1 MDVHLS
7 LPQCVHCSS
16 AASPRG
22 YGRESVSIRETARE
36 LTRMRLQWSSPPQ
49 AVLLIFKE
57 GMAEASSLAQDMLHW
72 IRQNSK
78 AQAYTYSVQIDGA
91 LQYDGQVL
99 IDLVITVGGDG
110 TVLLAAWLFQEISPP
125 ILPLYCGTLGFL
137 TVYPASSFEAAIKQT
152 LEGGSR
158 MNVRMRMTA
167 AILSEDGTILS
178 RRTVL
183 NDLVVDRGAS
193 QHMAQ
198 VEIHGDGHYLTTVSG
213 DGVVIA
219 TPTGSTA
226 YSMSA
231 GGSVT
236 HPDVPGLLIT
246 PICPHSLSF
255 RPLIV
260 PDWIEIRLM
269 ISEANRADCL
279 WVSFDGRE
287 RLEVRR
293 HQSISI
299 GLSPFPVS
307 TICADNPTADW
318 LNSLAR
324 CLAWNQR

>member
-1 MDVHLS
+1 M
-7 LPQCVHCSS
+7 
-16 AASPRG
+16 
-22 YGRESVSIRETARE
+22 SIRETARE

-49 AVLLIFKE
+49 AILLIFKE
-57 GMAEASSLAQDMLHW
+57 STSEVLSLAQDMLHW
-72 IRQNSK
+72 IKQNSK
-78 AQAYTYSVQIDGA
+78 AQPYTYNVQIDGA
-91 LQYDGQVL
+91 LQYDDRVL

-110 TVLLAAWLFQEISPP
+110 TVLLAAWLFQQVSPP

-137 TVYPASSFEAAIKQT
+137 TVYPARSFETAIKRT

-158 MNVRMRMTA
+158 MNVRMRMMA
-167 AILSEDGTILS
+167 AVLSEDGKVLN

-198 VEIHGDGHYLTTVSG
+198 LEIHGDGHYLTRVSG
-213 DGVVIA
+213 DGVVVA

-260 PDWIEIRLM
+260 PDWIEIRLI
-269 ISEANRADCL
+269 ISESNRSDCL

-293 HQSISI
+293 HQSVEISM
-299 GLSPFPVS
+299 SPFPLS